1 MNEQILFA
9 KIQEAIADILDLDAD
24 EIKMESK
31 LINDLGAESIDML
44 DIASE
49 LEKIV
54 NQEVDLAKLRA
65 ALPNNRPMVVGD
77 LVNFLKSL

>member
-54 NQEVDLAKLRA
+54 NQEVNLAQLRA
-65 ALPNNRPMVVGD
+65 ALPNNRPMIVGD